1 VGHRGRDHM
10 VIGFQTT
17 YAISAYHHW
26 CCEFVSRSGRGL
38 QHYQIKFV
46 SDLRHVCGF
55 PPGPLVS
62 STNKTS
68 CHDITEILLKVALNT
83 INQTKPNHCCSTPND
98 YFFKL
103 YPDEN
108 KFHSM
113 GPCPLCT
120 KTTPGCQVILYS
132 YIFNILLYFLY
143 LPKISYISSQNP
155 IFFKTKREKSWIFY
169 FEWKFHIN
177 MTNRCY
183 TRY

>member
-1 VGHRGRDHM
+1 MFVWSGN
-10 VIGFQTT
+10 FQ
-17 YAISAYHHW
+17 
-26 CCEFVSRSGRGL
+26 G
-38 QHYQIKFV
+38 
-46 SDLRHVCGF
+46 HVCAGRF
-55 PPGPLVS
+55 TRPCIVHTEFWRLVIARWTRYNIMWS
-62 STNKTS
+62 SLSVTCDRSVVVFSGSSANKTDR
-68 CHDITEILLKVALNT
+68 HDITEILLKVALNT